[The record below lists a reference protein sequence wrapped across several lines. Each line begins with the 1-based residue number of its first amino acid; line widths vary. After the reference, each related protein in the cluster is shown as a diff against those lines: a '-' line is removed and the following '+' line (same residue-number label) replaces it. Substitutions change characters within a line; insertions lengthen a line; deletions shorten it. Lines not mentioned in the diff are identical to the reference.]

1 MTGEL
6 LRRLARPGDRGCT
19 LTGGLPRR
27 RARAGDR
34 GFTLIEVAIAMAIV
48 GVGVVTVLEIFTAAL
63 RTERG
68 AGIRARAV
76 MRARAVLEA
85 TMTAPDPVPMSDSG
99 DFGDGYRWERK
110 VREAPEF
117 LEGNTRELD
126 VKSEITLFEIEVS
139 VLWPQAADRE
149 GVYTVRTLRV
159 APSPPA

>member
-1 MTGEL
+1 MIGSR
-6 LRRLARPGDRGCT
+6 LRRAARSC
-19 LTGGLPRR
+19 
-27 RARAGDR
+27 AR

-48 GVGVVTVLEIFTAAL
+48 GVGVVTVLEIFNAAL
-63 RTERG
+63 RTEHG

-76 MRARAVLEA
+76 IRARDLLER
-85 TMTAPDPVPMSDSG
+85 TMTMPDPIVLNESG

-110 VREAPEF
+110 VREATEM

-126 VKSEITLFEIEVS
+126 VKSEITIFEIEVS

-159 APSPPA
+159 APPPAT